1 MAIKLPKLLSRIF
14 AEKPGRFKEP
24 GGEAKFL
31 QYTVLIAAAMVTTVP
46 FGLYH
51 FFYGNVGISI
61 TIVGICTILLLG
73 WVLLYHGILPCL
85 VYRVNSGLFFCFLVY
100 LMVLGRDDNSMILWM
115 YIFPVSVFYLLGKK
129 EGTVWSV
136 FMVVFFLLV
145 FFGPFESEVSRGY
158 SSFFIIRFLVVLTI
172 ISVVTF
178 SYERFRSIYRKDLEE
193 KNIKLQEEIK
203 ERENAELSLTDRELR
218 YEAIY
223 LGAIEGILLVDNY
236 GDIIEC
242 NPQILSMLGY
252 VEKDLIGRNVSSL
265 IHADDYQ
272 FAPPQLGKLHAGEII
287 QLERRLQTASGIYLL
302 CEESGKRLKD
312 NLIILLYRDI
322 TERKIAE
329 MALERANQALDK
341 LAHIDGLTHVANR
354 RRFDKVLELEWLR
367 MYREKKS
374 LGLILADVD
383 YFKQF
388 NDLYGHQTGDDCLVS
403 IATELKSVIHR
414 PGDLVARYGGEEF
427 VIVLPDTDLEGCF
440 KIAHLMNKKIESL
453 GIEHADSSVSPYV
466 TISLGVAVLTP
477 DKTDHR
483 ADLIGLADKAL
494 YRAKKEGRNRVC

>member
-1 MAIKLPKLLSRIF
+1 MAAFI
-14 AEKPGRFKEP
+14 
-24 GGEAKFL
+24 
-31 QYTVLIAAAMVTTVP
+31 TTFS

-51 FFYGNVGISI
+51 FFYGSVGVSI
-61 TIVGICTILLLG
+61 TIVGLCLFLSFGWILLFNGLFEK
-73 WVLLYHGILPCL
+73 L
-85 VYRVNSGLFFCFLVY
+85 VYRINSIIFFSFLVY
-100 LMVLGRDDNSMILWM
+100 LMILGADQNSMMLWM
-115 YIFPVSVFYLLGKK
+115 YLIPVIVFYLLGRK
-129 EGTVWSV
+129 EGVIWTLV
-136 FMVVFFLLV
+136 MVGFIITF
-145 FFGPFESEVSRGY
+145 FFGPFDVEAAKGY
-158 SSFFIIRFLVVLTI
+158 SALFVIRFLVVLII
-172 ISVVTF
+172 ISAVTY
-178 SYERFRSIYRKDLEE
+178 SYERFRSIYKNDLQE
-193 KNIKLQEEIK
+193 KNLKLLEQIQ
-203 ERENAELSLTDRELR
+203 ERENAERSLTDRELR

-265 IHADDYQ
+265 VHKDDLKIIPSQ
-272 FAPPQLGKLHAGEII
+272 LDQLRLGKTI
-287 QLERRLQTASGIYLL
+287 QVERRLQTVSGIYLL
-302 CEESGKRLKD
+302 CEESGKRLKE

-354 RRFDKVLELEWLR
+354 RRFDKVLEAEWLR

-383 YFKQF
+383 FFKQF

-403 IATELKSVIHR
+403 IATALNSVIHR

-440 KIAHLMNKKIESL
+440 KIARRMNEKIEAL
-453 GIEHADSSVSPYV
+453 KIEHANSSVSSFV
-466 TISLGVAVLTP
+466 TISLGVAVLSP
-477 DKTDHR
+477 DTMGNR
-483 ADLIGLADKAL
+483 ADLIGLADNAL
-494 YRAKKEGRNRVC
+494 YRAKEEGRNRVC